1 MIRTPATLSAQPR
14 TSQSARVVALLAL
27 LPAALA
33 SVGCYLAADGKDL
46 EVQVT
51 TIHARQEEFI
61 AEFEAERTRLT
72 ELALRAEENIT
83 RLQSALDEA
92 QEFLQQNNA
101 NLGARVGELESQINT
116 LRGRLEEAEHLRNQL
131 SEEILLLRSE
141 LQILAGTGEE

>member
-1 MIRTPATLSAQPR
+1 MIRTPTTLSTPSSPSHPTRLA
-14 TSQSARVVALLAL
+14 ALIAL

-61 AEFEAERTRLT
+61 AEFDTECTRLT

-101 NLGARVGELESQINT
+101 NLGARVSELENQINT

-131 SEEILLLRSE
+131 NEEIVLLRSE

>member
-14 TSQSARVVALLAL
+14 TSQSARVVALVAL

-131 SEEILLLRSE
+131 NEEILLLRSE

>member
-1 MIRTPATLSAQPR
+1 M
-14 TSQSARVVALLAL
+14 

-61 AEFEAERTRLT
+61 AEFESERTRLT

-92 QEFLQQNNA
+92 QTFLQQNNA
-101 NLGARVGELESQINT
+101 NLGARVSELENQINT

-131 SEEILLLRSE
+131 NEEIVLLRSE

>member
-1 MIRTPATLSAQPR
+1 MIRTPAPLSTPSR
-14 TSQSARVVALLAL
+14 TSSRLFALLAL

-33 SVGCYLAADGKDL
+33 SVGCYLAADGNDL

-61 AEFEAERTRLT
+61 AEFDAERTRLT

-101 NLGARVGELESQINT
+101 NLGARVSELENQINT

-131 SEEILLLRSE
+131 NEENLLLRSE

>member
-1 MIRTPATLSAQPR
+1 MIRTPATLSALPR

>member
-1 MIRTPATLSAQPR
+1 MIRTPAKPSTPSR
-14 TSQSARVVALLAL
+14 TSSRLFALLSM
-27 LPAALA
+27 LPLALA

-61 AEFEAERTRLT
+61 AEFESERTRLT

-92 QEFLQQNNA
+92 QTFLQQNNA
-101 NLGARVGELESQINT
+101 NLGARVSELENQINT

-131 SEEILLLRSE
+131 NEEIVLLRSE

>member
-1 MIRTPATLSAQPR
+1 MIRTPATLSTPSR
-14 TSQSARVVALLAL
+14 TSSRLFALLAL

-33 SVGCYLAADGKDL
+33 SVGCYLAADGNDL
-46 EVQVT
+46 EVQVP

-61 AEFEAERTRLT
+61 AEFDAERTRLT

-101 NLGARVGELESQINT
+101 NLGARVSELENQINT

-131 SEEILLLRSE
+131 NEEIVLLRSE

>member
-1 MIRTPATLSAQPR
+1 MIRTPSTPSTLPR
-14 TSQSARVVALLAL
+14 TFSRLFALLSM

-61 AEFEAERTRLT
+61 AEFESERTRLT

-92 QEFLQQNNA
+92 QTFLQQNNA
-101 NLGARVGELESQINT
+101 NLGARVSELENQINT

-131 SEEILLLRSE
+131 NEEIVLLRSE